1 MRSLFTFP
9 KLFTILLSAT
19 LLTAF
24 SSCSNEDY
32 DLFSSIS
39 GKVVDAETSEAI
51 SGAAVM
57 LVPGN
62 QTVQTDASGNFQFGN
77 LEARQYT
84 LSIQKSGYQANRKI
98 VDAVSGETVTVFVQL
113 EKIPTE

>member
-1 MRSLFTFP
+1 M
-9 KLFTILLSAT
+9 LLSTT

-32 DLFSSIS
+32 NLFSSIS

-62 QTVQTDASGNFQFGN
+62 QTVQTDDSGNFQFGN

-98 VDAVSGETVTVFVQL
+98 VDAVSGETVTVFIQL